1 MYKGD
6 LMVKGKVQYPTVSGN
21 HFIELYFGSSTD
33 LWSTTN
39 SMQFLLWNEQA
50 LVFNVQKGVKSV
62 KADTDYEFTAIL
74 SNKKAYVK
82 FQDEWYSKDLG
93 EMSGFSL
100 SAENIIAK
108 FTGLTVTTDSEII
121 TSCLPS
127 IVNYTF

>member
-1 MYKGD
+1 
-6 LMVKGKVQYPTVSGN
+6 
-21 HFIELYFGSSTD
+21 
-33 LWSTTN
+33 
-39 SMQFLLWNEQA
+39 MQFLLWNEQA

-93 EMSGFSL
+93 EVSGFSL

-121 TSCLPS
+121 TSSLPS
-127 IVNYTF
+127 TVNYTF